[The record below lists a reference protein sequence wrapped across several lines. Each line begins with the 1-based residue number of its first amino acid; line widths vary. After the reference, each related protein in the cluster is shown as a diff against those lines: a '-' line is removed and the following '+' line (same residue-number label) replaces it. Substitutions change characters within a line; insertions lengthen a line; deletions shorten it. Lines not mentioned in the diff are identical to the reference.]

1 MTDEPQPARADA
13 PEAGGAGRRQENP
26 HIRVVDKRWWAREN
40 GGGGGDAP
48 ARKPSYVEDLER
60 QLADKDSLLKGATAR
75 CREAV
80 AELERTR
87 ERLRREAAKDIGR
100 EVRRVLASF
109 LDVIDNL
116 DRAVAVQPPD
126 GADWE
131 GSVLQGVGLVREQFL
146 AALERHGVTRFDAAR
161 EPFDPTRHDALS
173 TVPVADGGQ
182 DNVVVEVVKPG
193 YLIDGEVLRPA
204 SVAVGRC
211 VST

>member
-1 MTDEPQPARADA
+1 MTDEPA
-13 PEAGGAGRRQENP
+13 PGDDERRQARGD
-26 HIRVVDKRWWAREN
+26 IRVVDKRWWAREN
-40 GGGGGDAP
+40 GGGGDEPSG
-48 ARKPSYVEDLER
+48 KPSYVEDLER
-60 QLADKDSLLKGATAR
+60 QLADKDDLLQGATAR
-75 CREAV
+75 CQEAV

-109 LDVIDNL
+109 LDVVDNL

-146 AALERHGVTRFDAAR
+146 AALERHGVTRFDAAQ

-173 TVPVADGGQ
+173 TVPVTAGGQ
-182 DNVVVEVVKPG
+182 DNVVVEVVRPG

>member
-1 MTDEPQPARADA
+1 MSDEPA
-13 PEAGGAGRRQENP
+13 AGGAEAPAAGGGERRRENP
-26 HIRVVDKRWWAREN
+26 DIRVVDKRWWAREN

-48 ARKPSYVEDLER
+48 AGKPSYVEDLER
-60 QLADKDSLLKGATAR
+60 QLADRDDLLKGADAR

-80 AELERTR
+80 AELEQTR

-109 LDVIDNL
+109 LDVVDNL
-116 DRAVAVQPPD
+116 DRAVAVRPPA
-126 GADWE
+126 GAAWE
-131 GSVLQGVGLVREQFL
+131 GSVLQGVGLVREQLL
-146 AALERHGVTRFDAAR
+146 AALERHGVTRFDAAQ

-173 TVPVADGGQ
+173 TAAVADAAQ

-204 SVAVGRC
+204 SVTVGRC

>member
-1 MTDEPQPARADA
+1 MTDEPAH
-13 PEAGGAGRRQENP
+13 GGDERRQA
-26 HIRVVDKRWWAREN
+26 HGDIRVVDRRWWAREN
-40 GGGGGDAP
+40 NGSGGDAP
-48 ARKPSYVEDLER
+48 AGKPSYVEDLER
-60 QLADKDSLLKGATAR
+60 QLADKDNLLKGATAR
-75 CREAV
+75 CQAAV
-80 AELERTR
+80 ADLERTR

-109 LDVIDNL
+109 LDVVDNL

-126 GADWE
+126 GAAWE

-146 AALERHGVTRFDAAR
+146 AALERHGVTRFDAAQ

-173 TVPVADGGQ
+173 TAPVADAAQ

-204 SVAVGRC
+204 SVTVGRC

>member
-1 MTDEPQPARADA
+1 MTDEPA
-13 PEAGGAGRRQENP
+13 AGGDERRP
-26 HIRVVDKRWWAREN
+26 AHGDIRVVDRRWWAREN
-40 GGGGGDAP
+40 GGGDDAP
-48 ARKPSYVEDLER
+48 AGKPSYIEDLER
-60 QLADKDSLLKGATAR
+60 QLADKDDLLKDAAAR
-75 CREAV
+75 CQAAV

-109 LDVIDNL
+109 LDVVDNL
-116 DRAVAVQPPD
+116 DRAVAVRPPD
-126 GADWE
+126 GAGWE

-146 AALERHGVTRFDAAR
+146 AALECHGVTRFDAAR

-173 TVPVADGGQ
+173 TAPVADAAQ

-193 YLIDGEVLRPA
+193 YLMDGEVLRPA
-204 SVAVGRC
+204 SVTVGRC

>member
-1 MTDEPQPARADA
+1 MTDEPA
-13 PEAGGAGRRQENP
+13 PGGDERRQA
-26 HIRVVDKRWWAREN
+26 HGDIRVVDKRWWAREN
-40 GGGGGDAP
+40 GGGGDAP
-48 ARKPSYVEDLER
+48 SGKPSYVEDLER
-60 QLADKDSLLKGATAR
+60 QLADKDDLLQGATAR
-75 CREAV
+75 CQEAV

-87 ERLRREAAKDIGR
+87 ERLRREAAKDISR

-109 LDVIDNL
+109 LDVVDNL

-146 AALERHGVTRFDAAR
+146 AALERHGVTRFDAAQ

-173 TVPVADGGQ
+173 TVPVTDGGQ
-182 DNVVVEVVKPG
+182 DNLVVEVVKPG

>member
-1 MTDEPQPARADA
+1 MSDEPA
-13 PEAGGAGRRQENP
+13 AGGGERRQENP
-26 HIRVVDKRWWAREN
+26 DIRVVDKRWWAREN
-40 GGGGGDAP
+40 GGGGDAP
-48 ARKPSYVEDLER
+48 AGKPSYVEDLER
-60 QLADKDSLLKGATAR
+60 QLADKDDLLKGADAR
-75 CREAV
+75 RREAV

-109 LDVIDNL
+109 LDVADNL
-116 DRAVAVQPPD
+116 DRAVAVRPPD
-126 GADWE
+126 GAAWE
-131 GSVLQGVGLVREQFL
+131 GSVLEGVGLVREQLL
-146 AALERHGVTRFDAAR
+146 AALERHGVTRFDAAQ

-173 TVPVADGGQ
+173 TAAVADAAQ

-204 SVAVGRC
+204 SVTVGRC

>member
-1 MTDEPQPARADA
+1 MSDEPA
-13 PEAGGAGRRQENP
+13 AGGAETPAAGGDERRP
-26 HIRVVDKRWWAREN
+26 AHGDIRVVDKRWWAREN
-40 GGGGGDAP
+40 GGGGDDAP
-48 ARKPSYVEDLER
+48 AGKPSYVEDLER
-60 QLADKDSLLKGATAR
+60 QLADKDDLLQGADAR

-109 LDVIDNL
+109 LDVADNL
-116 DRAVAVQPPD
+116 DRAVAVRPPD
-126 GADWE
+126 GAAWE
-131 GSVLQGVGLVREQFL
+131 GSVLEGVGLVREQFL
-146 AALERHGVTRFDAAR
+146 AALERHGVTRFDAAQ

-173 TVPVADGGQ
+173 TAAVADEAQ

-193 YLIDGEVLRPA
+193 YLLDGEVLRPA
-204 SVAVGRC
+204 SVTVGRC

>member
-1 MTDEPQPARADA
+1 MTDEPP
-13 PEAGGAGRRQENP
+13 GGAEAPAPGGGERRQENP
-26 HIRVVDKRWWAREN
+26 DIRVVDKRWWAREN
-40 GGGGGDAP
+40 GGAGDAP
-48 ARKPSYVEDLER
+48 SGKPSYVEDLER
-60 QLADKDSLLKGATAR
+60 QLADKDELLEGATAR
-75 CREAV
+75 CQEAA

-87 ERLRREAAKDIGR
+87 ERLRREAEKDIGR

-109 LDVIDNL
+109 LDVVDNL
-116 DRAVAVQPPD
+116 DRAVAVQPPE

-131 GSVLQGVGLVREQFL
+131 GSVLRGVGLVREQFL
-146 AALERHGVTRFDAAR
+146 AALERHGVTRFDAAQ

-173 TVPVADGGQ
+173 TVPVTDGGQ

-204 SVAVGRC
+204 SVTVGRC